1 MYVNTTWLIYLILY
15 GNAGMVV
22 HIESSHFWGSLFY
35 YEKFQTY
42 EFKENSIMNCHLPS
56 RIFDYHG

>member
-22 HIESSHFWGSLFY
+22 HIESSHFWGSLFIM
-35 YEKFQTY
+35 KN
-42 EFKENSIMNCHLPS
+42 FKHMNLKK
-56 RIFDYHG
+56 IA

>member
-1 MYVNTTWLIYLILY
+1 MYVNTTCLIYLILY

-22 HIESSHFWGSLFY
+22 HIESSHFWGSLFC

-42 EFKENSIMNCHLPS
+42 MNLKK
-56 RIFDYHG
+56 IA